1 MSSQDS
7 SLSQQQPQRQQPQK
21 QRFEVGQLVEIE
33 VAPPFVKSADPM
45 PMLRSGAVVQVG
57 DVGRVVLIKPLG
69 TYGVQ
74 FAAGTFLIDGRYL
87 GLSKN

>member
-1 MSSQDS
+1 
-7 SLSQQQPQRQQPQK
+7 
-21 QRFEVGQLVEIE
+21 VEIE

-45 PMLRSGAVVQVG
+45 PMLRSGSVVRVG

-74 FAAGTFLIDGRYL
+74 FAGGTFLIDGRYL
-87 GLSKN
+87 KLSKSDG

>member
-1 MSSQDS
+1 
-7 SLSQQQPQRQQPQK
+7 
-21 QRFEVGQLVEIE
+21 
-33 VAPPFVKSADPM
+33 
-45 PMLRSGAVVQVG
+45 MLRSGAVVQVG